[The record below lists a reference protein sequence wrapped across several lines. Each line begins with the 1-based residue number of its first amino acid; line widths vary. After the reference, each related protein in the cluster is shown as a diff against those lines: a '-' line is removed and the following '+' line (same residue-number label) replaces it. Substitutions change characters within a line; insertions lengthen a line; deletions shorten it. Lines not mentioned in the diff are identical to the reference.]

1 VALIGDAAHAMSS
14 SQARGMTAGLEDAVA
29 LATWLAPGASSTP
42 LLALQ
47 RYQEERLPLVHRYQE
62 RSRQVSHRTGR
73 KRPPS
78 RDSAGAH
85 PAEKHRKML

>member
-29 LATWLAPGASSTP
+29 LAAQLASGASATP
-42 LLALQ
+42 QQALQ
-47 RYQEERLPLVHRYQE
+47 TYEQERLPLVHRYQE

-73 KRPPS
+73 KRPPA
-78 RDSAGAH
+78 RDTART
-85 PAEKHRKML
+85 P